1 MEETAAGNKTI
12 PDANMLSQQTFW
24 GPQDQR
30 VSGSSLRLNYRYLCE
45 SSLRCSSEYNK
56 QESLFLTDCGINST
70 DLQGGVP
77 MRTAWTAFSF
87 MGGGMRGAHKMK
99 RQRHFLF
106 QKPVWCHAASAGA
119 LVSHIQPIQT
129 ELCCQRR
136 QAVIQADGEDKISFH
151 FIIPNIKKSLG
162 GMAAGG
168 GHGGENKPN
177 QEGGI
182 SFHLLNMRII
192 LELTLS
198 FNQNS
203 DEQPPSSELKTAHLN
218 IYLLLRLQSR
228 TDSRKITEIQH

>member
-1 MEETAAGNKTI
+1 MLTCSHSRLSEDLRTRGSAAPLCVSITDIFVNPPLDVHLNTTSRRAYSWQTVASTA
-12 PDANMLSQQTFW
+12 QTCREGCPW
-24 GPQDQR
+24 GRPE
-30 VSGSSLRLNYRYLCE
+30 L
-45 SSLRCSSEYNK
+45 
-56 QESLFLTDCGINST
+56 LFLS
-70 DLQGGVP
+70 
-77 MRTAWTAFSF
+77 W
-87 MGGGMRGAHKMK
+87 GGGMRGAHKMK